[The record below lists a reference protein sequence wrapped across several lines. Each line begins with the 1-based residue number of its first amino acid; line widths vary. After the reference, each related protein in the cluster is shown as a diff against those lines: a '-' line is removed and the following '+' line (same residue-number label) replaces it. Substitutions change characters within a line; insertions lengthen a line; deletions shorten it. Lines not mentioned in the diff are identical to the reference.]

1 MEEIFL
7 FIDNLNK
14 RFVCGIKD
22 FDDVR
27 SSMVVFS
34 EIRELEIRFVLNVIL
49 YVCVC
54 YFLLI

>member
-54 YFLLI
+54 YF